1 MTKEITFIQ
10 KFNTIKRVLE
20 NHSSA
25 FDGKPNAIAF
35 RDRFFSKS
43 LELSNRL
50 NNLVRPVSSFYADRK
65 SQRENLQNQLQ
76 RMTDFGIML
85 AKVTQNS
92 AMLNTFTRYK
102 QMIKTT
108 SASMMLQVALDE
120 LSLINSQMAAAEAL
134 GLDSSFLDGF
144 EEMLAGYQ
152 AAYNSAQNQLDVR
165 RAERDAVNTLIKEC
179 NDILRFEL
187 DQFVRFNAPEN
198 QSLAQNY
205 QRLRRVKRSGSN
217 SANNMPEKSDIIGT
231 VSDAATGLPVAGA
244 VVKLIEQ
251 GWTITTDGDGDFL
264 FDELPAGHLT
274 LSCLASGYEVPVI
287 AAIDLGLND
296 HVVWNFQLRKL
307 ASGS

>member
-10 KFNTIKRVLE
+10 KFNAIKRVLE

-85 AKVTQNS
+85 AKGTQNS

-134 GLDSSFLDGF
+134 GLDSSFMDGF

-152 AAYNSAQNQLDVR
+152 EAYNSAQNQLDVR

-205 QRLRRVKRSGSN
+205 LRLRRVKRSGSN
-217 SANNMPEKSDIIGT
+217 SANNMPETSDIIGT
-231 VSDAATGLPVAGA
+231 VSDASTGLPVAGA

-251 GWTITTDGDGDFL
+251 GWSITTDGDGDFL
-264 FDELPAGHLT
+264 FDDLPAGHFT
-274 LSCLASGYEVPVI
+274 LSCHASSYEVPEI

-307 ASGS
+307 AFGS

>member
-1 MTKEITFIQ
+1 MTREITSIQ
-10 KFNTIKRVLE
+10 KFNAIKRVLE
-20 NHSSA
+20 NHSSV
-25 FDGKPNAIAF
+25 FDGKPSALAF
-35 RDRFFSKS
+35 RDRFFSKL

-50 NNLVRPVSSFYADRK
+50 NNLVRPVSSFTAERK
-65 SQRENLQNQLQ
+65 TQRENLQNQLQ
-76 RMTDFGIML
+76 RITDFGIML
-85 AKVTQNS
+85 AIGTQNN
-92 AMLNTFTRYK
+92 AMLATFTRYK

-108 SASMMLQVALDE
+108 SAGIMIQIALDE

-134 GLDSSFLDGF
+134 GLDSSFMDGF

-152 AAYNSAQNQLDVR
+152 EAFNTAQNQLDVR

-179 NDILRFEL
+179 NAILRFEL
-187 DQFVRFNAPEN
+187 DRFVRFNAPEN

-205 QRLRRVKRSGSN
+205 LRLRRVKRSGSN
-217 SANNMPEKSDIIGT
+217 SANNMPETSDIIGT

-251 GWTITTDGDGDFL
+251 RRSITTDGDGDFL
-264 FDELPAGHLT
+264 FDDLSAGHLT
-274 LSCLASGYEVPVI
+274 LSCHASGYEVPEI

>member
-10 KFNTIKRVLE
+10 KFNAIKRVLE

-296 HVVWNFQLRKL
+296 HVVWNFQLTKL

>member
-10 KFNTIKRVLE
+10 KFNAIKRVLE

-50 NNLVRPVSSFYADRK
+50 NNLVRPVSSIYADRK

-85 AKVTQNS
+85 AKGTQNS

-296 HVVWNFQLRKL
+296 HVVWNFQLTKL

>member
-1 MTKEITFIQ
+1 MTKEITYIQ
-10 KFNTIKRVLE
+10 KFNAIKRVLE

-50 NNLVRPVSSFYADRK
+50 NNLVRPVSSFYAERK
-65 SQRENLQNQLQ
+65 TQRENLQNHLL

-85 AKVTQNS
+85 AKGSQNI
-92 AMLNTFTRYK
+92 AMLNTFTRYR

-108 SASMMLQVALDE
+108 SAGMMIQVALDE

-134 GLDSSFLDGF
+134 GLDSSFMDGF
-144 EEMLAGYQ
+144 DEMLAGYQ
-152 AAYNSAQNQLDVR
+152 QAFNTAQNQLDVR

-179 NDILRFEL
+179 NAILRFEL

-205 QRLRRVKRSGSN
+205 QRLRRTKRSGSN
-217 SANNMPEKSDIIGT
+217 SGSNIPESSDIIGT
-231 VSDAATGLPVAGA
+231 VSDAGTGLPVAGA
-244 VVKLIEQ
+244 TVKLIEQ

-274 LSCLASGYEVPVI
+274 MSCHADGYEVPEI